1 MAVVAART
9 DVETSATLLVDGA
22 DTNGAQAVLKNIT
35 GTASVFLGGSGVTAA
50 NGFEW
55 AVDDGPLG
63 IDLGRGD
70 KLYGIV
76 AATNQTVH
84 VLAANE

>member
-1 MAVVAART
+1 MAVTAART
-9 DVETSATLLVDGA
+9 DVTTAATLLVDGA
-22 DTNGAQAVLKNIT
+22 DTNGAQAVLKNL
-35 GTASVFLGGSGVTAA
+35 TASESVYLGPAGVTAA

-55 AVDDGPLG
+55 ATGDGPLS

-76 AATNQTVH
+76 ATTTQTVH